1 MNIPRI
7 LQSSIDPSPSEF
19 GLTVQGILVGII
31 PIVIF
36 IGQQSGIELTYNEL
50 IVLVELLMGAIS
62 AVVIF
67 IGAVRKIYVKV
78 FDKK

>member
-1 MNIPRI
+1 MNIPKA
-7 LQSSIDPSPSEF
+7 LQSSVNPSPSEF

-31 PIVIF
+31 PLAIF
-36 IGQQSGIELTYNEL
+36 IGQQRGIELTYNEL

-78 FDKK
+78 FDK

>member
-1 MNIPRI
+1 MTIPKV
-7 LQSSIDPSPSEF
+7 LQSSVNPSPSEF

-31 PIVIF
+31 PLAIF

-50 IVLVELLMGAIS
+50 VVLVELLMGAIS

-67 IGAVRKIYVKV
+67 IGAIRKIYVKV